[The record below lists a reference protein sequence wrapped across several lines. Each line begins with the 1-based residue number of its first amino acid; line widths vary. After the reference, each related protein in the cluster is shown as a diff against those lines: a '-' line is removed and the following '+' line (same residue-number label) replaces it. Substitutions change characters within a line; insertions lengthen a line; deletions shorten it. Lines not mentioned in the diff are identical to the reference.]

1 MSSRSSSLRFA
12 NRLDSIFLQY
22 NPKYAYYVDYELFL
36 RRDLNNVNPNL
47 VLVTNTANISWYN
60 DKEKFVALQIINYQ
74 EDFGF
79 AEKQKTGEV
88 LRYLGFPRDFFME
101 YKEIFYQSEN
111 DEYVFETTSDI
122 WK

>member
-1 MSSRSSSLRFA
+1 M
-12 NRLDSIFLQY
+12 
-22 NPKYAYYVDYELFL
+22 V
-36 RRDLNNVNPNL
+36 
-47 VLVTNTANISWYN
+47 N